1 MQPHSDRGSSK
12 HTASRLGR
20 ATQNISA
27 ILSAVRNLSVV
38 FLLVVGAAVL
48 SLSARPAH
56 RLQQDESQTAP
67 QPAPPSAVAAPS
79 GPVIVLDPAHGGT
92 DTGARGQGGL
102 AEKDIVLQIAR
113 TVREQLALQGY
124 RVVLTRK
131 DDSNPSYDDRAAV
144 ANVYHDAV
152 FVSLHV
158 ASTGT
163 PGTVRAYYDQF
174 SATIP
179 PDVYPTTAI
188 RSPAAPTTSLIVWD
202 QAQRGY
208 IDVSR
213 HFADVIQSQLARSF
227 PGSPVQSTGAPVRAL
242 RSVMAPAVAIE
253 TSSISRST
261 RDALVGAAGLVSSAI
276 SSGVSAVRPP
286 AAAGAK

>member
-1 MQPHSDRGSSK
+1 M
-12 HTASRLGR
+12 
-20 ATQNISA
+20 
-27 ILSAVRNLSVV
+27 LSAVRNLPRVF
-38 FLLVVGAAVL
+38 FLLAGAAAL
-48 SLSARPAH
+48 SLPARTTH
-56 RLQQDESQTAP
+56 RWQQDESQTAP
-67 QPAPPSAVAAPS
+67 QPAPPSTVPVPT

-92 DTGARGQGGL
+92 DTGARGEGGM

-113 TVREQLALQGY
+113 TVREQLAIQGY

-144 ANVYHDAV
+144 ANAYHDAV

-163 PGTVRAYYDQF
+163 PGTVRAYYDQL
-174 SATIP
+174 SATVP
-179 PDVYPTTAI
+179 PEVFPTTGI
-188 RSPAAPTTSLIVWD
+188 RSLEAPATGLIAWD
-202 QAQRGY
+202 QAQRAY

-227 PGSPVQSTGAPVRAL
+227 PGSPVQSTGAAVRTL

-276 SSGVSAVRPP
+276 STGISAVHPS